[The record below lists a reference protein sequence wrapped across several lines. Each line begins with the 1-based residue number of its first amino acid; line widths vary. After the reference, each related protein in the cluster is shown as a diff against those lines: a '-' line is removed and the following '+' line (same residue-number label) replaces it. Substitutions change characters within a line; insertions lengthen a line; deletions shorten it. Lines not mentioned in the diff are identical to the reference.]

1 MSPTAALRARLIV
14 FFTIGIAAVLAV
26 ALWVVNLP
34 QLVGSAGTRFASNL
48 SMPQACIR
56 RRMSPIGDSK

>member
-1 MSPTAALRARLIV
+1 MNPTAALRARLIV

-34 QLVGSAGTRFASNL
+34 QLLGVGRYEVRVELVDAAG
-48 SMPQACIR
+48 CIR
-56 RRMSPIGDSK
+56 RRMSPIGDSR